1 MFSYFFE
8 FMFQVVYVEVII
20 KFWLVTTFL
29 NKSHTTMG
37 EKTLKHST
45 IQRGRLAPQ
54 YTQKHANFRFQRG
67 EKALSW
73 INFRFL
79 TKNMQIYV
87 YSSF

>member
-1 MFSYFFE
+1 MFFYFFE

-20 KFWLVTTFL
+20 KFWLITTFL

-37 EKTLKHST
+37 EKTLKTFHNSERQIDT
-45 IQRGRLAPQ
+45 IVH
-54 YTQKHANFRFQRG
+54 TK
-67 EKALSW
+67 KKKKKTLSW

-87 YSSF
+87 YMSF